1 MKFTDFL
8 PYIVSVL
15 TAIISGVCSY
25 FGARKQAKEDIAR
38 LKKQHELDIEKEREK
53 FAMEK
58 EKLELEHKHQIELM
72 QKEAENKMGG
82 EIMNALFSE
91 VMKTPEVKQQIVEG
105 MRKGNKKS

>member
-15 TAIISGVCSY
+15 TAIIAGVWSY
-25 FGARKQAKEDIAR
+25 LGSRKQAKEDIAR
-38 LKKQHELDIEKEREK
+38 LEKQHELDIEKEREK

-82 EIMNALFSE
+82 EIMNTIFSE
-91 VMKTPEVKQQIVEG
+91 VMKTPEVKQQIAEG
-105 MRKGNKKS
+105 MRKGKKKS